1 LWIIAAF
8 PALNL
13 NIDDYPSVKKHLESY
28 GKRIHQIGEKGTR
41 KKTGNKWFETQ
52 DQIAYHEEFSKEK
65 IVWQRVTK
73 EPMFCLTESNIF
85 IQDSMAFI
93 TTDENTSYLMVILN
107 SRLIKLFVEMFV
119 HKYGNTGYLLSNQ
132 YVEQLPIPKI
142 SKIDQQPFIKLVD
155 KILQAKKN
163 GKDTTI
169 LEAEIDE
176 LVYKLYNL
184 TADEIKIIEDKD

>member
-1 LWIIAAF
+1 LIIS
-8 PALNL
+8 ALFGSA
-13 NIDDYPSVKKHLESY
+13 YLESY